1 MRLGNTRLYSDF
13 PNVTNQNNLNVC
25 VMHYFTKLMA
35 DDEMKNG
42 KSRFRLRGRKTLKRG
57 PASTEIISMGEKQ
70 QESNLIRV
78 KPSFAEFK
86 QKFMEKSISDES
98 LDRSEDNPASI
109 ASTTD
114 SLVSHS
120 LEKVSFY

>member
-1 MRLGNTRLYSDF
+1 
-13 PNVTNQNNLNVC
+13 
-25 VMHYFTKLMA
+25 MHYFTKLLA

-42 KSRFRLRGRKTLKRG
+42 KSRFRFRGRKTLKRG
-57 PASTEIISMGEKQ
+57 PASTEIITMGEKQ

-98 LDRSEDNPASI
+98 LDRSEDNQASI